1 MAIRLR
7 RVDGLTV
14 ALSSL
19 SDQQALALTMF
30 GEARGEAVEGRIA
43 VGCVVRERVHDPR
56 WPDTYR
62 EVCLQT
68 WQFSCWNTSDP
79 NHAKLMRLATLFLAD
94 FAIRSSTPLDPM
106 LRECL
111 YLAEGVIGGQ
121 ILDRVGRA
129 NHYLTRT
136 LLDRH
141 PPAWTAGQVPVARV
155 GGHAFFR
162 L

>member
-1 MAIRLR
+1 MSILW
-7 RVDGLTV
+7 RVVPDVLA
-14 ALSSL
+14 ALS
-19 SDQQALALTMF
+19 DHQVLALTMWA
-30 GEARGEAVEGRIA
+30 EARGEAVEGRIA
-43 VGCVVRERVHDPR
+43 VGCVVRERVRDPR

-136 LLDRH
+136 LLERH

-155 GGHAFFR
+155 VGHAFFR